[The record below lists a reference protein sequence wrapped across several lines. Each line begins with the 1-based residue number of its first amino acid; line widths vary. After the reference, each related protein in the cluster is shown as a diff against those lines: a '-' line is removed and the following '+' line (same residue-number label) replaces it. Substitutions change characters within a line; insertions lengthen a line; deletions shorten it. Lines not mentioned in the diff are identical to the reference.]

1 MFSCAECEGSRA
13 GWNMC
18 RNLQWVSCA
27 VQGRLPGQGSAGIRF
42 AKPPKDLDTREFDN
56 PSLAGSWWTEPHWQH
71 YAVSDVFFGEV
82 CILSTIC
89 KNSWQLFT
97 VRRGERFDC
106 DYYDA
111 GYQTLVAGLRK

>member
-1 MFSCAECEGSRA
+1 MSNE
-13 GWNMC
+13 
-18 RNLQWVSCA
+18 NLLVSGGDYASLRIKEDTCPRTDVVFNDHATVGNNQKA
-27 VQGRLPGQGSAGIRF
+27 VL
-42 AKPPKDLDTREFDN
+42 
-56 PSLAGSWWTEPHWQH
+56 
-71 YAVSDVFFGEV
+71 
-82 CILSTIC
+82 LSTLC